1 MENNQNSFDIL
12 QDEDRLTNPVKEFNV
27 GLFVYVLNKSIL
39 WIILL
44 TIITI
49 IISLVYLRYAPK
61 IYESNATVLF
71 SSEKKAQLLGVEK
84 IAIEQD
90 NAAINREIQ
99 LFKSRLLVE
108 RVVDSLPLQMA
119 YFKEGKTKFIS
130 EELYNSCPFELSMEV
145 KDQDI
150 LRVPIYI
157 NLIDEEKFSINHIYR
172 DGEFER
178 IYKFGQTIYSPSFK
192 GIVIKKKKIFKKD
205 DFRGVFYVRKYDKSV
220 VIADLI
226 NKVSIEPLDFKTK
239 SFKISYKDKSA
250 AKARDIIN
258 KMINVF
264 VDYDVEKKREGFDN
278 IIAFLNNQITLSE
291 QGNSAFE
298 DSLSM
303 LRAQFGYMDKNE
315 LQNLSIEMSATN
327 KTIRSL
333 TQDIIS
339 IKAFK
344 KILNSKE
351 ISTIPL
357 LTLQERD
364 IDLVSIISKINSLK
378 NERNLTLLDVTTDHP
393 RVRLLDQQIQD
404 FTVELNNN
412 LNNAIAIIDGK
423 LKQLTSESG
432 EKLEKMYGLPQVE
445 SGFNR
450 LNKIKESK
458 DKFYFSLF
466 DQRANYMIANAGVV
480 SDYVIL
486 QNANLSSSPISP
498 KVTMIRL
505 AGILSGILLGLL
517 LVIVR
522 YLLHKTIISVQ
533 EVQYKSKAPLL
544 GVIPSYEEK
553 LVRSQIVVTKDPK
566 STISEAY
573 RGIRS
578 NLQFMNNSPGSK
590 VIATTSTIPGEG
602 KTFTGLNLAAIIS
615 LLDKKVIIVDCDLR
629 KPRINK
635 IFDCDNSVGVSTIL
649 SNQSTEDECIYSSG
663 IKNIDIIPSG
673 PVPPNPSEL
682 ILSKRMDQMVEYLK
696 TKYDYVV
703 IDTPPIGLVT
713 DSLEILRKA
722 DFPIYVLRAAYSNRT
737 FIINANKLIEDSK
750 IAKLSVILN
759 DFGRGASSYG
769 YYYGSGSGYG
779 YGYGYSYNYGNQKG
793 YGYYSSSEK
802 KKQSLIQKA
811 LTKIVTKA

>member
-1 MENNQNSFDIL
+1 LENNQNSFDL
-12 QDEDRLTNPVKEFNV
+12 QQEEDRLSNPLKEFNV

-39 WIILL
+39 WIIVL

-61 IYESNATVLF
+61 IYESNATMLF
-71 SSEKKAQLLGVEK
+71 STEKKAQILGVEK

-99 LFKSRLLVE
+99 LFKSKLLVE
-108 RVVDSLPLQMA
+108 RIVDSLPLQMA

-130 EELYNSCPFELSMEV
+130 EELYNSCPFELTMEV

-157 NLIDEEKFSINHIYR
+157 NIIDEEKFSINHIYK

-178 IYKFGQTIYSPSFK
+178 IYKFGQDIYSPSFK
-192 GIVIKKKKIFKKD
+192 GVVQKKVKKFQKE
-205 DFRGVFYVRKYDKSV
+205 DFRGVFYVRVYDKSV
-220 VIADLI
+220 VIADVV

-250 AKARDIIN
+250 IKTRDITN
-258 KMINVF
+258 MMVKVF
-264 VDYDVEKKREGFDN
+264 VEYDVEKKREGFEN
-278 IIAFLNNQITLSE
+278 VISFLNNQISQFE
-291 QGNSAFE
+291 EGNTAFE
-298 DSLSM
+298 DSISA

-315 LQNLSIEMSATN
+315 LQSMSTEVSATN
-327 KTIRSL
+327 KLIRSL
-333 TQDIIS
+333 SQDIVS
-339 IKAFK
+339 IKSFRK
-344 KILNSKE
+344 LITDNSFT
-351 ISTIPL
+351 TIPL
-357 LTLQERD
+357 ISIRTED
-364 IDLVSIISKINSLK
+364 IDVSSLINRVNALK
-378 NERNLTLLDVTTDHP
+378 NERNLVLLDVTPDHP
-393 RVRLLDQQIQD
+393 KVRLLDQQIQD
-404 FTVELNNN
+404 FTTELGNN
-412 LNNAIAIIDGK
+412 LDNALNVLDGR
-423 LKQLTSESG
+423 LKQLTSESA
-432 EKLEKMYGLPQVE
+432 EKLAKIYGLPQVE
-445 SGFNR
+445 SDFNR
-450 LNKIKESK
+450 LNKIKDSK
-458 DKFYFSLF
+458 DKFYLNLIE
-466 DQRANYMIANAGVV
+466 QRANYMIANAGVV

-486 QNANLSSSPISP
+486 QNAITPNSPISP
-498 KVTMIRL
+498 RETMIKL

-517 LVIVR
+517 LVIIR

-578 NLQFMNNSPGSK
+578 NLQFMNNTPGPK

-635 IFDCDNSVGVSTIL
+635 IFDCDNSIGVSTIL
-649 SNQSTEDECIYSSG
+649 SNQSTEDECVYSSG

-682 ILSKRMDQMVEYLK
+682 ILSKRMDEMVAYLK
-696 TKYDYVV
+696 TKYDYVC
-703 IDTPPIGLVT
+703 
-713 DSLEILRKA
+713 
-722 DFPIYVLRAAYSNRT
+722 Y
-737 FIINANKLIEDSK
+737 
-750 IAKLSVILN
+750 
-759 DFGRGASSYG
+759 
-769 YYYGSGSGYG
+769 
-779 YGYGYSYNYGNQKG
+779 
-793 YGYYSSSEK
+793 
-802 KKQSLIQKA
+802 
-811 LTKIVTKA
+811 

>member
-1 MENNQNSFDIL
+1 LENNKNSFDL
-12 QDEDRLTNPVKEFNV
+12 QQDEDRLSNPLKEFNV

-39 WIILL
+39 WIIVL

-61 IYESNATVLF
+61 IYESNATMLF
-71 SSEKKAQLLGVEK
+71 STEKKAQILGVEK
-84 IAIEQD
+84 ISVEQD

-108 RVVDSLPLQMA
+108 RIVDSLPLEMA

-130 EELYNSCPFELSMEV
+130 EELYNNCPFELTMDV
-145 KDQDI
+145 KDPDI

-157 NLIDEEKFSINHIYR
+157 NIIDEEKFSINHIYK

-178 IYKFGQTIYSPSFK
+178 VYKFGQEIYSPSFK
-192 GIVIKKKKIFKKD
+192 GVVRKKVQKFHKE
-205 DFRGVFYVRKYDKSV
+205 DFRGLFYARNYDKSV
-220 VIADLI
+220 VIADVI

-250 AKARDIIN
+250 VKTRDITN
-258 KMINVF
+258 MMVRVF
-264 VDYDVEKKREGFDN
+264 VEYDIEKKREGFEN
-278 IIAFLNNQITLSE
+278 VISFLNVQIGQFE
-291 QGNSAFE
+291 EGNTAFE
-298 DSLSM
+298 DSISA
-303 LRAQFGYMDKNE
+303 LRVQFGYMDKNE
-315 LQNLSIEMSATN
+315 LQTMSSEVSSAN
-327 KTIRSL
+327 MIIRML
-333 TQDIIS
+333 TQDILS
-339 IKAFK
+339 IKSFK
-344 KILNSKE
+344 KIFKDTEFS
-351 ISTIPL
+351 SIPL
-357 LTLQERD
+357 VALQEKD
-364 IDLVSIISKINSLK
+364 IDVNDLITRINVLK
-378 NERNLTLLDVTTDHP
+378 NERNLVLLDVTPDHP
-393 RVRLLDQQIQD
+393 KVRLLDKQIQD
-404 FTVELNNN
+404 FKVELSNN
-412 LNNAIAIIDGK
+412 LDNGLVVLEGR
-423 LKQLTSESG
+423 LKQFSSESA
-432 EKLEKMYGLPQVE
+432 EKLAKIYGLPQVE
-445 SGFNR
+445 SDFNR
-450 LNKIKESK
+450 LNKIKDSK
-458 DKFYFSLF
+458 DKFYLNLI

-486 QNANLSSSPISP
+486 QNATTPNSPISP

-517 LVIVR
+517 LVIIR
-522 YLLHKTIISVQ
+522 YLLHKTIISIQ

-578 NLQFMNNSPGSK
+578 NLQFMNNSPGPK

-615 LLDKKVIIVDCDLR
+615 LLDKKVVIVDCDLR

-649 SNQSTEDECIYSSG
+649 SNQSGEDECIYSSG

-682 ILSKRMDQMVEYLK
+682 ILSERMDKMVEYLK

-737 FIINANKLIEDSK
+737 FIINANKLIDDNK
-750 IAKLSVILN
+750 IEKLSVILN

-793 YGYYSSSEK
+793 YGYYGGSEK

-811 LTKIVTKA
+811 ITKIFTKA

>member
-1 MENNQNSFDIL
+1 MENNQNSFDL
-12 QDEDRLTNPVKEFNV
+12 QQDEDRLSNPLKEFNI

-39 WIILL
+39 WIIVL

-61 IYESNATVLF
+61 IYESNATLLF
-71 SSEKKAQLLGVEK
+71 STEKKAQILGVEK
-84 IAIEQD
+84 IAVEQD

-108 RVVDSLPLQMA
+108 RIVDSLPLEMS

-130 EELYNSCPFELSMEV
+130 EELYKNCPFELKMDV
-145 KDQDI
+145 KDLDI

-157 NLIDEEKFSINHIYR
+157 NIIDEEKFSINHIYK

-178 IYKFGQTIYSPSFK
+178 IYRFGQDIYSPSFK
-192 GIVIKKKKIFKKD
+192 GVVIKKVPKFQKQ
-205 DFRGVFYVRKYDKSV
+205 DFRGVFYVRKYDKSF
-220 VIADLI
+220 VIADVI

-250 AKARDIIN
+250 VKTRDITN
-258 KMINVF
+258 MMVRVF
-264 VDYDVEKKREGFDN
+264 VEYDMEKKREGFEN
-278 IIAFLNNQITLSE
+278 VISFLNVQIGQFE
-291 QGNSAFE
+291 EGNTAFE
-298 DSLSM
+298 DSISA
-303 LRAQFGYMDKNE
+303 LRVQFGYMDKNE
-315 LQNLSIEMSATN
+315 LQTMSSEVSSTN
-327 KTIRSL
+327 IIIRML
-333 TQDIIS
+333 TQDILS
-339 IKAFK
+339 IKSFK
-344 KILNSKE
+344 KIFKE
-351 ISTIPL
+351 TEFSSIPL
-357 LTLQERD
+357 IALQEKD
-364 IDLVSIISKINSLK
+364 IDINNLITRINVLK
-378 NERNLTLLDVTTDHP
+378 NERNLVLLDVTPDHP
-393 RVRLLDQQIQD
+393 KVRLLDKQIQD
-404 FTVELNNN
+404 FKEELNNN
-412 LNNAIAIIDGK
+412 LDNGLVVLEGR
-423 LKQLTSESG
+423 LKQLSSESA
-432 EKLEKMYGLPQVE
+432 EKLAKIYGLPQVE
-445 SGFNR
+445 SDFNR
-450 LNKIKESK
+450 LNKIKDSK
-458 DKFYFSLF
+458 DKFYLNLI

-486 QNANLSSSPISP
+486 QNATTPNSPISP

-517 LVIVR
+517 LVIIR
-522 YLLHKTIISVQ
+522 YLLHKTIISIQ

-578 NLQFMNNSPGSK
+578 NLQFMNNSPGPK

-615 LLDKKVIIVDCDLR
+615 LLDKKVVIVDCDLR

-649 SNQSTEDECIYSSG
+649 SNQSGEDECIYSSG

-682 ILSKRMDQMVEYLK
+682 ILSERMDKMVEYLK

-737 FIINANKLIEDSK
+737 FIINANKLIDDNK
-750 IAKLSVILN
+750 IEKLSVILN

-793 YGYYSSSEK
+793 YGYYGGSEK

-811 LTKIVTKA
+811 ITKIFTKA